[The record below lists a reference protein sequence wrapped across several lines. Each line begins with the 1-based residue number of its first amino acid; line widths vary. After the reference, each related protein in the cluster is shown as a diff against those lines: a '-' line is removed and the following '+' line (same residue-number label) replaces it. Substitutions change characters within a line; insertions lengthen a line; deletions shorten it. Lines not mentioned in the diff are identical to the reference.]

1 MLQTQQDKIASELAI
16 KKKPHKKQVLQA
28 LADIS
33 DL

>member
-1 MLQTQQDKIASELAI
+1 MLQTQQDKIALELAM
-16 KKKPHKKQVLQA
+16 KKKTKKQVLQA